1 MEIVTKFFPKVMVD
15 NELAYLSHLEG
26 IISSV
31 DEMAI
36 MEIVKNPHSYHF
48 RLVPSVPKYSEMLLE
63 EILKFHT
70 MLNIRLDLSKSI
82 KSSGGTIVFD
92 ISIE

>member
-48 RLVPSVPKYSEMLLE
+48 RLVPSIPKYSEMLLE